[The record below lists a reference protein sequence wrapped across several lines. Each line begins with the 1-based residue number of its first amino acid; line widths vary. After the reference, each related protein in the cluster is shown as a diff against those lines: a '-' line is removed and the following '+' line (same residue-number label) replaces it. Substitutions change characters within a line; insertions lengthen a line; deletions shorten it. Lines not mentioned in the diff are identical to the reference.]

1 MSDFPTSNTDN
12 QSQIIDAT
20 DIIAQL
26 RERQWLLKCLE
37 MTIDHLYFES
47 SPETRN
53 ALEKV
58 STVLSC
64 YDHDA
69 VTERLEIA
77 IALLSNPVKQP
88 DPCSNPL
95 GVS

>member
-37 MTIDHLYFES
+37 MTIDHLYFGS

-64 YDHDA
+64 YDHET

-88 DPCSNPL
+88 DPSP
-95 GVS
+95 VS